1 LDVFDFFNVPW
12 LPLGPGAG
20 VGAGAGAGGGEG
32 GGNGMDGA
40 AGGNGGMPGVPG
52 EFNITDF
59 IVDANRDWLF
69 SRVNPAS

>member
-1 LDVFDFFNVPW
+1 
-12 LPLGPGAG
+12 
-20 VGAGAGAGGGEG
+20 
-32 GGNGMDGA
+32 MDGA